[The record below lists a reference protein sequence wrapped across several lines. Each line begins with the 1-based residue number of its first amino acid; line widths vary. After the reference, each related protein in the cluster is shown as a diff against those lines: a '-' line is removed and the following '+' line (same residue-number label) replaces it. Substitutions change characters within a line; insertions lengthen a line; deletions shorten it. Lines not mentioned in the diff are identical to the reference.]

1 MDIES
6 LKQIYSKSNQVSE
19 LAAYLKNSAQCNVQL
34 KGLAGS
40 AIAFIGNAVIETLQG
55 THLFILPDKE
65 QAAYVFND
73 LENLIGKEKVLFFP
87 MSYKK
92 PYEPE
97 TIDNANVLFR
107 SEVLNHLTNI
117 HQTSIIVTYPHALF
131 EKVVTKKHLTENTF
145 HLKRKEKVDLDF
157 MFSFLEE
164 YGFDRVDFVVQ
175 PGEFSVRGG
184 IIDVFSFINDY
195 PYRIEFFYD
204 EV

>member
-6 LKQIYSKSNQVSE
+6 LKERYRSNHQIAELSK
-19 LAAYLKNSAQCNVQL
+19 YLQQSSSCNLQL

-40 AIAFIGNAVIETLQG
+40 AIAFIGNAIIDKLKG

-65 QAAYVFND
+65 HAAYVFND
-73 LENLIGKEKVLFFP
+73 LENLIGKENVLFFP

-97 TIDNANVLFR
+97 TVDNANVLFR
-107 SEVLNHLTNI
+107 SEVLNYLAHVHEKTV
-117 HQTSIIVTYPHALF
+117 IVTYPHAIF

-145 HLKRKEKVDLDF
+145 NLKRKEKVNLEF

-164 YGFDRVDFVVQ
+164 YGFDRVDFV
-175 PGEFSVRGG
+175 GAAR
-184 IIDVFSFINDY
+184 
-195 PYRIEFFYD
+195 
-204 EV
+204 